1 MVNDDGSTSETYL
14 RRLQHEGY
22 LVTRTAD
29 PAEALVLAKQSTP
42 QMIFVNIGRVG
53 SGSSIS
59 LQALR
64 SNDQTRHIPVTILS
78 SYYSR
83 TLEDLGLTQVA
94 IARRPVGGRSPCSG
108 LAAWSRSAILS
119 LG

>member
-1 MVNDDGSTSETYL
+1 MVDDDVSTSETYL

-29 PAEALVLAKQSTP
+29 PAAGLALAEQSTP
-42 QMIFVNIGRVG
+42 QMIFVNIGRGG
-53 SGSSIS
+53 SGNSIF

-64 SNDQTRHIPVTILS
+64 SNDQTQHIPVAILS

-94 IARRPVGGRSPCSG
+94 IA
-108 LAAWSRSAILS
+108 
-119 LG
+119 